1 MLSSSNGSRWRRFE
15 SGSSDGRLS
24 RAVCCWG
31 RTRGSVWKGRRSFPG
46 GRVATGGP
54 LIRISKGV
62 RYWICVGEGGACWF
76 LRFSKEWTRR
86 RVGRGWPLRWRR
98 GRFRNM
104 SRIRIVVGCWRGR
117 FADRGPVRGAAVST
131 GGFQVTAVNLPLDRR
146 PVVVAI
152 AGSKGAGRTTFYR
165 RYLRAAGLRLVSS
178 LAICLMTRMLPR
190 GWPILRGAN

>member
-1 MLSSSNGSRWRRFE
+1 MVWFWRLGRSVDSHLEGRQGVVSGRGELASLLDSRKCRLAGGS
-15 SGSSDGRLS
+15 G
-24 RAVCCWG
+24 A
-31 RTRGSVWKGRRSFPG
+31 G
-46 GRVATGGP
+46 GRGAG
-54 LIRISKGV
+54 
-62 RYWICVGEGGACWF
+62 GGAVSAI
-76 LRFSKEWTRR
+76 RAASGAS
-86 RVGRGWPLRWRR
+86 RVACPHCRGWH
-98 GRFRNM
+98 
-104 SRIRIVVGCWRGR
+104 
-117 FADRGPVRGAAVST
+117 ADRGPVRGAAVST